1 MGLLGDTASRKWL
14 LPPLPSA
21 KRLGGDLLPSAD
33 PSTVWNCPSFSHPC
47 PGERVQLHVFPA
59 SAESI
64 LQRHCLT
71 RQTCLCHHTRTYNMP
86 PAGKRAIAP
95 DGPATTFLNL
105 PLATKAFPRISRLP
119 LFLGK
124 ILGLSFF
131 SSEVVS
137 GKTEATQV
145 EKTAT
150 PASGCPRP
158 RAMAGEHCASAP
170 PPLSQCFSA
179 PPSKVS
185 N

>member
-1 MGLLGDTASRKWL
+1 MAVTS
-14 LPPLPSA
+14 LPQCKEA
-21 KRLGGDLLPSAD
+21 GRR
-33 PSTVWNCPSFSHPC
+33 PSFSRPQHNLELPIIFPSLPWGKGAAQRIPGLCRDSSLEALSNPC
-47 PGERVQLHVFPA
+47 
-59 SAESI
+59 
-64 LQRHCLT
+64 
-71 RQTCLCHHTRTYNMP
+71 QTCICHDKRIYNMP

-95 DGPATTFLNL
+95 DVPAMTFLNL
-105 PLATKAFPRISRLP
+105 PLATKAFPCVSRLT
-119 LFLGK
+119 LLLGK

-158 RAMAGEHCASAP
+158 RAMAGEHCASVP

-179 PPSKVS
+179 PPSKAS